1 MFAVQTSRRIFLA
14 AKVLLPW
21 IGILVGATALAVL
34 PAHGEMLT
42 LSGTGQTL
50 VQSGAKPVYHT
61 VSARAD
67 FTITGNTLTLVLAN
81 TSAAN
86 STDPADALSSFYF
99 DIVRNGL
106 RPTLSYASA
115 DGPLYLLKKSAPD
128 ERYYYRPAPKVGV
141 TGTFIKGPGISDLRA
156 LKDGDQTWQLRQANP
171 TPSQTDSKGPL
182 KPTLPPG
189 MGFGIG
195 TVGNSGFSPNG
206 FDPAWVGKGNTM
218 INFSIVRAAGF
229 ADLKPNGTL
238 IGGYLLENSGTFTFT
253 GIDGWSLKDIRHECT
268 FGFGTSPDGVIA
280 VVPEPSAAVLGAVGA
295 GLAAMSQAAKRRR
308 KAAAEASARPHD
320 GAAEEGPS

>member
-1 MFAVQTSRRIFLA
+1 MFAVQTNRRIFLA

-21 IGILVGATALAVL
+21 IGILVGATVLAVL

-42 LSGTGQTL
+42 ISGTGQTL
-50 VQSGAKPVYHT
+50 VKGGTNPVYHT

-67 FTITGNTLTLVLAN
+67 FTISGNTLTLVLAN

-115 DGPLYLLKKSAPD
+115 DGPLYLLRKTAPD
-128 ERYYYRPAPKVGV
+128 ERFYYRPSPTVGV

-156 LKDGDQTWQLRQANP
+156 LKAGDQTWQFSQATLGQLNP
-171 TPSQTDSKGPL
+171 S
-182 KPTLPPG
+182 LPPG

-195 TVGNSGFSPNG
+195 TVANSGFGSTND
-206 FDPAWVGKGNTM
+206 FDSAWVGTGNTM

-229 ADLKPNGTL
+229 ADLQPNGIL
-238 IGGYLLENSGTFTFT
+238 NGGYLLENSGTFTFT
-253 GIDGWSLKDIRHECT
+253 GIDGWSLNDIRKECT
-268 FGFGTSPDGVIA
+268 FGFGTGPDGVVTVA
-280 VVPEPSAAVLGAVGA
+280 PEPSAVVLGAVGA
-295 GLAAMSQAAKRRR
+295 AVAAISQAANRRR
-308 KAAAEASARPHD
+308 RAASGAAPDGSVPGGEAS
-320 GAAEEGPS
+320 